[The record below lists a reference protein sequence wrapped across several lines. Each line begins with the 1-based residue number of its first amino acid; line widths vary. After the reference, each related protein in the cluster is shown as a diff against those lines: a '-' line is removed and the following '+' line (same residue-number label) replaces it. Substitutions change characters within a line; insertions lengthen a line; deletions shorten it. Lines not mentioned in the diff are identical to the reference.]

1 MKEEDI
7 QVLELLFSNKVVVGK
22 PNSLQLSFF
31 KDCTNKFFN
40 YPWENR
46 KWQVKKTK

>member
-31 KDCTNKFFN
+31 KDCIDKFLIIKGKI
-40 YPWENR
+40 ENG
-46 KWQVKKTK
+46 K

>member
-22 PNSLQLSFF
+22 PNSLQLNFL
-31 KDCTNKFFN
+31 KDSNDKFLIIK
-40 YPWENR
+40 E
-46 KWQVKKTK
+46 K